1 MHMRF
6 SLCLIFIF
14 GILPISIWGQ
24 ASFLPCGASV
34 NPEDGWGSETE
45 SRALSGDF
53 FNGEPWVT
61 DLAGGI
67 QTFGVA
73 DADSSVFYKLEVD
86 PATRSLVIE
95 WRNGTATSVNA
106 ALFTVS
112 SPECGGGTDYGENLL
127 ESGLDEPLLAENVEQ
142 SDAVRW
148 DLCALSSAERAGLYL
163 WLAVPPG
170 NLGTFE
176 LGVTQQVAPTNDDC
190 ENIRPLG
197 EQPADETQV
206 FCLEGSNEFA
216 CPENY
221 DPAILS
227 NPNDLDRTCFVDA
240 VLGDR
245 SGVWFEF
252 ETPADAGRFDLDL
265 EHFNEENVNFT
276 LFEPDPDC
284 SSMIVLYCEK
294 DLDSDG
300 IIELENYDLEPD
312 KTYWILIH
320 TEMGEEQE
328 GSFELCLNVK
338 PPISC
343 DSLGPSFFNQ
353 TIVNCEFDQFEATCL
368 SMPEAHPD
376 GPFRFPGCFGE
387 NMENPTWFTFVAD
400 DDVFEIN
407 LDILECAN
415 SDGVQL
421 ALYELS
427 CETQFNPLN
436 RDGTLPDPGDLISN
450 CLAYVFSPQTGPTT
464 FAAMVEPGNVY
475 GFLIDGFD
483 GDQCDV
489 YIEEVISGGGQHTLD
504 DEDLAD
510 PVLVDGDFEFDGDT
524 ICAGATD
531 VMFELPEPMEE
542 ACLYIWTQDGFGNP
556 DSDRST
562 TEVFDFPAPGTYEI
576 CVRAS
581 TLCDQTTPNCIEV
594 EVVELEPYFTIDTI
608 CEGDDY
614 IWTGPYG
621 NELTPTPD
629 LNTDIPGSGTYTSTA
644 NNAAGCYVP
653 AELQLFIRD
662 ENDENPTVLD
672 TFACYDD
679 ASSGNFTYICEEL
692 NGPGTYEQSCLS
704 PTTGCDSFFVIDL
717 FVFGGPFSIEPVC
730 NGEGGMGF
738 FFADPELGG
747 YTPWFEQLGRLN
759 SDDSFTVDYNWTI
772 QGTEDTLGRELNLIL
787 DQATIEDLATNGV
800 LTLQMEITILYR
812 DELYCSSRE
821 TYSFVLEEHFP
832 QILGFTGDTAYCR
845 GSEEL
850 ELSARIQHPT
860 NPTPMG
866 QSDSISDTQWYLP
879 DSFDY
884 VPPSDSS
891 ADTIQITPPDTL
903 RDGTLCFTVYT
914 ERCAFTD
921 SLCLELE
928 EVVPLEPDL
937 GPDIERCDSS
947 VTLDPLVA
955 SQGVWRMIDSPG
967 SGDSLLIDN
976 PENPNTSISA
986 TGRGTYTLEWREGL
1000 ENCPKFDTITVSFLP
1015 PPSASNILDTCI
1027 GLDFV
1032 AIIDIIGGEGGY
1044 TIDPSS
1050 DVTGTIDSNQFVS
1063 DTIAIDPDGNFGDT
1077 LYLVVTDSAGCTSDS
1092 IPILLR
1098 CGCESTAGEM
1108 STDTLALCD
1117 GETAV
1122 PVDLDGR
1129 NIEDS
1134 DTVMYILHTGMG
1146 NQLGTI
1152 LDTSLFEDGVF
1163 DFDPD
1168 YTYGQVYY
1176 ISAVVGDG
1184 AGGGLVD
1191 LSDPCLAVA
1200 SGQPVIWRE
1209 TPLANAGSDAE
1220 SCALEYNLF
1229 ATISAGTGEW
1239 TVLPDTGNVSFN
1251 NPSQANTLVSVGSP
1265 GTYTFRWA
1273 GTNGNCIDDDEVEIT
1288 FYEPLSYR
1296 ILYECNASATEYRAF
1311 IILEG
1316 GSGMYTEIT
1325 NEGSFSNDTLIID
1338 WLPAGELRQ
1347 VQIDD
1352 ESICDPLDIDVVTEC
1367 VCQTEIGTLD
1377 TSQVL
1382 TACLED
1388 CIDASGRYDPTGEF
1402 LDGNDVAG
1410 YVLHNTNDTLLGSE
1424 VLGQSADGTFCYTD
1438 YSSDIQPGDTF
1449 FVAYIIGD
1457 DSGNGEVQLD
1467 DDCLKVSYGI
1477 PLVFFDGPDAD
1488 AGADATACNLM
1499 GTLEGIL
1506 PPNASGNWTY
1516 ESGPS
1521 ATVSIANPGQPVTA
1535 VEVEDLGLHTWIWTV
1550 SQNGCSASDTV
1561 AIDFVS
1567 APEVDLN
1574 SLEID
1579 CDADGE
1585 NYTLTFDILGG
1596 QENSLVVEGSS
1607 GELMGRSFTSDPIP
1621 EEESYNFIV
1630 FDGFQCDSFF
1640 LDGDFTCDCITEIG
1654 ALEGSELHLCEDESV
1669 TDQISYDTTGEMR
1682 DGNDEL
1688 RFVLLAQDETILME
1702 NETVDFSFDP
1712 GSMNLGETYYI
1723 RVYLGSVI
1731 NGEFMYD
1738 ESCTQQD
1745 GDIAVTWWAYPEAVA
1760 EPTADEFSCS
1770 LSSIDIDGG
1779 NSIGQRLQFEW
1790 STADG
1795 QIESGADDP
1804 LVTVT
1809 SQGTY
1814 LLIVRDSLSG
1824 CSDST
1829 AIEIGSS
1836 SDLPEVVIETPG
1848 LLTCA
1853 DSTVVLDGSGSTA
1866 GGNIEYLWTSGNGNI
1881 TGPTDEATTRVNAA
1895 GMYTLTVR
1903 NTDNDCEASRSVE
1916 VEEDREPPTVVIQ
1929 PSDTLSCAT
1938 TEVELSA
1945 AGSSEGASIRY
1956 AWSTTDGN
1964 ISGNSMQRD
1973 IIVTEPGSYQLI
1985 VTNQENGCV
1994 DSATI
1999 DVIRAENE
2007 LGELEID
2014 SRPPD
2019 CFGESTGEISVS
2031 TDGGAEPIQY
2041 QLIGGSENQTG
2052 IFEDLSAGEYEIVVT
2067 DANGCSQQD
2076 TVTLAEGEEVQL
2088 ELGASINVDPGD
2100 SVILEATILAGDGPF
2115 TYFWDTDTLTYECLN
2130 ADCSIIRFL
2139 PLVSMTVSVAALSE
2153 LDCEAGDDTQII
2165 LRDRGNL
2172 FIPNVFS
2179 PNGDGINDF
2188 FLPEGGQNV
2197 QQIDEMQIFDR
2208 WGNLHFEQR
2217 NFMPGETSA
2226 GWSGRSKGEILSPG
2240 VYVYRV
2246 KVTYNNDE
2254 SEHLHGTVTLVR

>member
-1 MHMRF
+1 MRWKYL
-6 SLCLIFIF
+6 LCLVFIF
-14 GILPISIWGQ
+14 GILPISGWSQ
-24 ASFLPCGASV
+24 NNALPCEASL
-34 NPEDGWGSETE
+34 NPEDGWGTETE
-45 SRALSGDF
+45 NRPLSGDF
-53 FNGEPWVT
+53 FNDEPWVT

-67 QTFGVA
+67 QDFGLA

-86 PATRSLVIE
+86 PSTRSLLIE
-95 WRNGTATSVNA
+95 WRNGTATSVSA
-106 ALFTVS
+106 ALFTVT
-112 SPECGGGTDYGENLL
+112 SPECGGGTNYGENLL
-127 ESGLDEPLLAENVEQ
+127 ENGLGESLLAQDIEQ
-142 SDAVRW
+142 VDSIRW
-148 DLCALSSAERAGLYL
+148 DLCALSSTEIAGLYL
-163 WLAVPPG
+163 WLAVPPAG
-170 NLGTFE
+170 LGTFN

-190 ENIRPLG
+190 ENIRSLG
-197 EQPADETQV
+197 EQPADETQIL
-206 FCLEGSNEFA
+206 CLEASNEFA

-221 DPAILS
+221 DPSIIS
-227 NPNDLDRTCFVDA
+227 NPNNLDRTCFVDA
-240 VLGDR
+240 VMGDR

-252 ETPADAGRFDLDL
+252 ETPADAGRFDINL

-284 SSMIVLYCEK
+284 SSMIGLYCEQ
-294 DLDSDG
+294 DIDSDG

-320 TEMGEEQE
+320 TEMGEE
-328 GSFELCLNVK
+328 GSFELCINVK

-343 DSLGPSFFNQ
+343 DSLGPPFFNQ
-353 TIVNCEFDQFEATCL
+353 TIVNCEFNQFEATCL
-368 SMPEAHPD
+368 SMPGAHPD

-407 LDILECAN
+407 LDILDCAN

-421 ALYELS
+421 ALYEFS
-427 CETQFNPLN
+427 CDIPFNPLN
-436 RDGTLPDPGDLISN
+436 RDGTLPDPGDLVSN
-450 CLAYVFSPQTGPTT
+450 CLAFVFTPQTGLTT
-464 FAAMVEPGNVY
+464 FAAMVDPGKVY

-489 YIEEVISGGGQHTLD
+489 YIEEIISGGGQHTLD
-504 DEDLAD
+504 DEDLAE
-510 PVLVDGDFEFDGDT
+510 PVLVDGDFEFGGDT

-531 VMFELPEPMEE
+531 VMFELPQPMDE
-542 ACLYIWTQDGFGNP
+542 ACLYIWTQNGSVNP

-562 TEVFDFPAPGTYEI
+562 TEVFDFSTPGTYDV
-576 CVRAS
+576 CVSAA
-581 TLCDQTTPNCIEV
+581 TLCDQTTSNCIEV

-621 NELTPTPD
+621 NELTPTPA
-629 LNTDIPGSGTYTSTA
+629 LNTEIPGTGTYTATA

-679 ASSGNFTYICEEL
+679 ASTGNFTYICEEL

-704 PTTGCDSFFVIDL
+704 PTTGCDSFYVIDL

-730 NGEGGMGF
+730 NGEGAMGF

-759 SDDSFTVDYNWTI
+759 SDDSFSVETNWTI
-772 QGTEDTLGRELNLIL
+772 TGTEDTLGRELNLIL
-787 DQATIEDLATNGV
+787 DQETIEDLATNGV
-800 LTLQMEITILYR
+800 LTLQMEITIVYR
-812 DELYCSSRE
+812 GELYCSSAE

-832 QILGFTGDTAYCR
+832 QILGFLGDTTFCR
-845 GSEEL
+845 GREEL
-850 ELSARIQHPT
+850 EISAQLQHPT

-866 QSDSISDTQWYLP
+866 QPDSISTRQWYLP
-879 DSFDY
+879 DSFEF
-884 VPPSDSS
+884 VPPSTSDT
-891 ADTIQITPPDTL
+891 DTIQISPPDTL
-903 RDGTLCFTVYT
+903 RDGTLCFTVLT

-921 SLCLELE
+921 SLCIELE
-928 EVVPLEPDL
+928 EVVPTEPDL
-937 GPDIERCDSS
+937 GPDIEGCDTMF
-947 VTLDPLVA
+947 TLNPVLA
-955 SQGVWRMIDSPG
+955 SQGLWRVIDSPG
-967 SGDSLLIDN
+967 GGDSLRIDN
-976 PENPNTSISA
+976 PEDPNTRIST

-1000 ENCPKFDTITVSFLP
+1000 VNCAEFDTILVTFLP

-1027 GLDFV
+1027 GLDFTAV
-1032 AIIDIIGGEGGY
+1032 VDIIGGEGGY
-1044 TIDPSS
+1044 SIDPSS
-1050 DVTGTIDSNQFVS
+1050 DITGTIDSNRFVS
-1063 DTIAIDPDGNFGDT
+1063 DTITIDPDVNFGDT
-1077 LYLVVTDSAGCTSDS
+1077 LYLVITDSVGCISDS

-1098 CGCESTAGEM
+1098 CGCESTAG
-1108 STDTLALCD
+1108 SLSPDTLALCD
-1117 GETAV
+1117 GEVAV
-1122 PVDLDGR
+1122 PVDLGGR
-1129 NIEDS
+1129 NVEDT
-1134 DTVMYILHTGMG
+1134 DTLMYILHTGQG
-1146 NQLGTI
+1146 NQLGTL

-1176 ISAVVGDG
+1176 ISTVVGDE
-1184 AGGGLVD
+1184 AGGGFVD

-1200 SGQPVIWRE
+1200 PGQPVVWRE

-1220 SCALEYNLF
+1220 ICALEYNLI
-1229 ATISAGTGEW
+1229 ATITTGTGEW
-1239 TVLPDTGNVSFN
+1239 TVLPDTGNVSFT
-1251 NPSQANTLVSVGSP
+1251 NPAQANTLVSVGSP

-1273 GTNGNCIDDDEVEIT
+1273 ATNGNCMDEDEVEIT

-1316 GSGMYTEIT
+1316 GSGSYTEIT
-1325 NEGSFSNDTLIID
+1325 NEGSFSNDTLFID

-1352 ESICDPLDIDVVTEC
+1352 GSSCDPLDIDVVTEC
-1367 VCQTEIGTLD
+1367 VCQTQIGTLD

-1402 LDGNDVAG
+1402 LDGNDVAA

-1424 VLGQSADGTFCYTD
+1424 VLGQSSGGTFCYTD

-1449 FVAYIIGD
+1449 YIAYIIGD

-1477 PLVFFDGPDAD
+1477 PIVFFDGPDAD
-1488 AGADATACNLM
+1488 AGSDATACNFM

-1506 PPNASGNWTY
+1506 PLNATGNWSY
-1516 ESGPS
+1516 ESGAS
-1521 ATVSIANPGQPVTA
+1521 ANVTIANPNQAITT
-1535 VEVEDLGLHTWIWTV
+1535 VEVEDLGLHSWVWTV
-1550 SQNGCSASDTV
+1550 TENGCSSSDTV
-1561 AIDFVS
+1561 LLDFVS
-1567 APEVDLN
+1567 GPSIDLN

-1579 CDADGE
+1579 CDSTGE
-1585 NYTLTFDILGG
+1585 NYTVTFDILGG
-1596 QENSLVVEGSS
+1596 EENSLVVEGSS
-1607 GELMGRSFTSDPIP
+1607 GELMDRSFTSDPIP
-1621 EEESYNFIV
+1621 EGESYNLIV
-1630 FDGFQCDSFF
+1630 FDGFQCDTAFI
-1640 LDGDFTCDCITEIG
+1640 DGDFTCDCITEIG
-1654 ALEGSELHLCEDESV
+1654 TLEGSELHLCEDESV
-1669 TDQISYDTTGEMR
+1669 TNQISYNAAGEMR
-1682 DGNDEL
+1682 DGNDAL
-1688 RFVLLAQDETILME
+1688 RYVLIDQDETILIE
-1702 NETVDFSFDP
+1702 NETIDFSFDP
-1712 GSMNLGETYYI
+1712 GSMNLGETYFI

-1731 NGEFMYD
+1731 NGDFMYN
-1738 ESCTQQD
+1738 ESCTRQD

-1760 EPTADEFSCS
+1760 IPTADEFSCS
-1770 LSSIDIDGG
+1770 INSIDIDGG

-1790 STADG
+1790 STVDG
-1795 QIESGADDP
+1795 QIESGADNP

-1814 LLIVRDSLSG
+1814 LFIVRDSLSG

-1829 AIEIGSS
+1829 SIEITSS
-1836 SDLPEVVIETPG
+1836 SDLPTVDIEVPG
-1848 LLTCA
+1848 VLTCT
-1853 DSTVVLDGSGSTA
+1853 DLTVILDGSGSTS
-1866 GGNIEYLWTSGNGNI
+1866 GGNIEYIWTTGNGNI
-1881 TGPTDEATTRVNAA
+1881 SGPTNEANTRVDEP

-1916 VEEDREPPTVVIQ
+1916 VTENRELPTVLIQ
-1929 PSDTLSCAT
+1929 DADTLSCAAT
-1938 TEVELSA
+1938 AVELSG
-1945 AGSSEGASIRY
+1945 AGTSEGPEIIY
-1956 AWSTTDGN
+1956 AWLTNDGN
-1964 ISGNSMQRD
+1964 ISGNPMQRD
-1973 IIVTEPGSYQLI
+1973 IVVTEPGTYQLI
-1985 VTNQENGCV
+1985 VTSRENGCV
-1994 DSATI
+1994 DSAAI
-1999 DVIRAENE
+1999 EVIRAENE
-2007 LGELEID
+2007 LGALEII

-2019 CFGESTGEISVS
+2019 CLGESTGEISVS
-2031 TDGGAEPIQY
+2031 TDGGVEPIQY
-2041 QLIGGSENQTG
+2041 QLIGVDENQTG
-2052 IFEDLSAGEYEIVVT
+2052 LFEGLSAGDYEIVVT
-2067 DANGCSQQD
+2067 DDNGCSQQD
-2076 TVTLAEGEEVQL
+2076 TVTLADGQEVEV
-2088 ELGASINVDPGD
+2088 ELSASISVDPGD
-2100 SVILEATILAGDGPF
+2100 SVILAATILAGDGPF
-2115 TYFWDTDTLTYECLN
+2115 IYYWDTDTLSFECLN
-2130 ADCSIIRFL
+2130 ADCSIIRFF
-2139 PLVSMTVSVAALSE
+2139 PVVSMTVEVVAVSP
-2153 LDCEAGDDTQII
+2153 LDCEAADETQII

-2172 FIPNVFS
+2172 YIPNVFS

-2197 QQIDEMQIFDR
+2197 QQIDEMRIFDR

-2226 GWSGRSKGEILSPG
+2226 GWSGRSKGELLSPG
-2240 VYVYRV
+2240 VYVYQV
-2246 KVTYNNDE
+2246 KVTYNNEE